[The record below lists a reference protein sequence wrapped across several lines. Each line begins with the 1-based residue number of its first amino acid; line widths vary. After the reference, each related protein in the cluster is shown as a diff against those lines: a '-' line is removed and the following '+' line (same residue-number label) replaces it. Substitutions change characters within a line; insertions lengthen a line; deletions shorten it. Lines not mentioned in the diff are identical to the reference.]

1 MTRNELNN
9 LIINTLKPYQ
19 PNMIGLFG
27 SYARGEE
34 REDSDIDLLIDLKTP
49 ITLFDLIKLEEE
61 LTKKSGKRFDIITL
75 ASIHN
80 ARLKAYIFKDFK
92 SIM

>member
-9 LIINTLKPYQ
+9 LIITTLKPYQ
-19 PNMIGLFG
+19 PSMIGLFG

-34 REDSDIDLLIDLKTP
+34 REDSDIDLLIDIRMP

-61 LTKKSGKRFDIITL
+61 LSKKTGKRFDIVTL

-80 ARLKAYIFKDFK
+80 SRLKEYIFKDFQ
-92 SIM
+92 SLI